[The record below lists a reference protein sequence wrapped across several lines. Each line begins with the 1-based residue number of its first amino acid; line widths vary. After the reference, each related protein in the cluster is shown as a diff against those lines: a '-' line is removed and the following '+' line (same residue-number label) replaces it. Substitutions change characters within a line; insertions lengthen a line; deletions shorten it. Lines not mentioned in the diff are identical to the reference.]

1 MSEVMRVV
9 EEAAAKLN
17 LTTLAGLD
25 PARAVSLVEAI
36 NAALGTTLSSGV
48 VADHPD
54 TARLAAHVESV
65 LDAATAREEI
75 AIVGLHCRTG
85 DAPDPDQF
93 WEIVRTGRDVTREI
107 GDPVALAMFR
117 QAFPGAELPRY
128 GAMPDTDAFDPGFFR
143 ISPTEAA
150 AMDAAQRVLLES
162 SYHALEDA
170 AIDAAS
176 LRGRRVG
183 TVVGT
188 TGLAPQAEYT
198 AHSLLG
204 SDTSVMVSR
213 LAYHLDL
220 AGPALAVD
228 TACSSSLVAI
238 DVAARLLLSGQAD
251 LVLAGGVYVINH
263 PGVFLTMQNLGTVSA
278 TRRCTPF
285 DADAD
290 GMLVGEGVGMLVLK
304 RLSDALRDNDRVHGV
319 IRASGTNQDGRT
331 SGITAPSVSAQSA
344 LLREVLGRSGVAADA
359 LGYFEAHGTGTTL
372 GDPIEIAGITSAYAG
387 LTDRTGYCP
396 IGSVKANV
404 GHTMGAAG
412 VLGVI
417 KVLLGMRDGVVPPA
431 TNFTKPNPHI
441 DFDSAPV
448 RVPTEEQPWPAG
460 PDGRRHAAVS
470 SFGYSGTNAHLVLSD
485 LPLPT
490 RQPVPSR
497 PQLIPLSA
505 RTRDRLR
512 VRAADLA
519 AALRGPLSGA
529 DLADVAYTLQVG
541 REPMAERTVLVAG
554 SVAELVGQL
563 DRVAGGEE
571 IAPGDSVPAELAGPA
586 RQWAAGEPVAWARLH
601 LGTAPRRIGL
611 PGYPFE
617 RHRYPHAWADGTP
630 IERPKNGAAPMLPPP
645 AGTTTGAPAPAAAT
659 AAATTATAT
668 VTAPTAVPVAGASAA
683 ARAGSPERAECTTAG
698 VPSMLSELDAAAEA
712 HFAEHPDRTSLRAAA
727 EADDLAAELGALCER
742 LLLASLRRM
751 GVFEREGERHT
762 AESLIERLGV
772 VAEHHRLVSGLLRIL
787 ADAGYLTE
795 EGDAY
800 TTTAA
805 CAATSLRWEDASV
818 EELTRDLLARRP
830 EMAGF
835 ARLLTSCLDAYPD
848 VLTGR
853 RKAHEVLFP
862 DGSFTA
868 VEDVYHSDQDSNALV
883 ARLVG
888 EYVGARLARDPE
900 VPVALLEIGAGTGGT
915 TASVLPAL
923 AGHAGHVRYTYTDIS
938 RSFTRYGADR
948 YGREHGFLDT
958 AVLDIERPPAEQG
971 IAEGAYD
978 VVLATNVL
986 HATARIDRT
995 LAHARSLLRP
1005 GGVLVV
1011 LEVTRVQPFPT
1022 LTFGLMPGWWSFE
1035 DTRLPN
1041 GPLLSAPMWRRAL
1054 ERAGLGA
1061 VRTYSLLATREDQAL
1076 ESVIL
1081 AENPGATD
1089 VTGQPAPAAPAVR
1102 SAPQRAASPAPSA
1115 PTTTTGEAG
1124 GAPEA
1129 GALEAMVAEAVAD
1142 VLGLDS
1148 VGADDDFHEL
1158 GGDSILATQVIS
1170 RLRGRFPIEL
1180 DLGGLFDART
1190 VAGMARVVEAE
1201 LVERI
1206 DELPDDVVADMLA

>member
-1 MSEVMRVV
+1 MSEVVRAV

-17 LTTLAGLD
+17 LTSLAGLD
-25 PARAVSLVEAI
+25 LARSVSLVEAI
-36 NAALGTTLSSGV
+36 NTALGTNLSSGV

-54 TARLAAHVESV
+54 IGRLAAHVESV
-65 LDAATAREEI
+65 LAAQGPPEAV

-85 DAPDPDQF
+85 DAADPDRF
-93 WEIVRTGRDVTREI
+93 WELVRTGRDVTREI
-107 GDPVALAMFR
+107 TDPVALRMYR
-117 QAFPGAELPRY
+117 EAFPGTALPRY
-128 GAMPDTDAFDPGFFR
+128 GAMPDTDAFDPAFFR
-143 ISPTEAA
+143 IAPTEAA

-170 AIDAAS
+170 AIDAAA
-176 LRGRRVG
+176 LRGQRVG

-238 DVAARLLLSGQAD
+238 DLAIRLLRSDEAD
-251 LVLAGGVYVINH
+251 LVLAGGVYVCNH
-263 PGVFLTMQNLGTVSA
+263 PGVFLTMQSLGTVSG
-278 TRRCTPF
+278 TRRCRPF
-285 DADAD
+285 DAGAD

-331 SGITAPSVSAQSA
+331 SGLTAPSAQA
-344 LLREVLGRSGVAADA
+344 QARLLREVLRRSGVPADR
-359 LGYFEAHGTGTTL
+359 LGYFEAHGTGTRL
-372 GDPIEIAGITSAYAG
+372 GDPIEIAGITAAYAG

-396 IGSVKANV
+396 VGSVKANI

-417 KVLLGMRDGVVPPA
+417 KVLLSMRAGVVPPA
-431 TNFTKPNPHI
+431 ANFATPNPNI
-441 DFDSAPV
+441 DFAAAPV
-448 RVPTEEQPWPAG
+448 YVATEETPWAPG
-460 PDGRRHAAVS
+460 PDGHRYAAVS

-485 LPLPT
+485 HPAPA
-490 RQPVPSR
+490 RPPVPPR
-497 PQLIPLSA
+497 PQLVPLSA
-505 RTRDRLR
+505 RSPERLR
-512 VRAADLA
+512 VRAAELA
-519 AALRGPLSGA
+519 AALRGPLADA

-541 REPMAERTVLVAG
+541 REPMAQRAAVVAG
-554 SVAELVGQL
+554 SVAELADRL
-563 DRVAGGEE
+563 DRIAAGER
-571 IAPGDSVPAELAGPA
+571 ADAADAPAELAEPA
-586 RQWAAGEPVAWARLH
+586 RQWTAGEPVAWARLH
-601 LGTAPRRIGL
+601 LGAAPRRIGL

-617 RHRYPHAWADGTP
+617 RHRFPHAWADGTP
-630 IERPKNGAAPMLPPP
+630 IQRPTGGAAPM
-645 AGTTTGAPAPAAAT
+645 TPAAAT
-659 AAATTATAT
+659 APAQRSNGRATPVAA
-668 VTAPTAVPVAGASAA
+668 AVPSLL
-683 ARAGSPERAECTTAG
+683 T
-698 VPSMLSELDAAAEA
+698 ELDAAASA
-712 HFAEHPDRTSLRAAA
+712 HFAEHPDRTSLRAA
-727 EADDLAAELGALCER
+727 LAAEELADELAELCQR

-751 GVFEREGERHT
+751 GVFVAAGERYT
-762 AESLIERLGV
+762 VEELVTRLGV
-772 VAEHHRLVSGLLRIL
+772 VPEHHRLVGGLVRIL
-787 ADAGYLTE
+787 ADAGYLAAH
-795 EGDAY
+795 GDGY
-800 TTTAA
+800 TTTAE
-805 CAATSLRWEDASV
+805 CAAMTLRWERSDV
-818 EELTRDLLARRP
+818 DRLTGDLVARRP

-862 DGSFTA
+862 GGSFTA

-888 EYVGARLARDPE
+888 EYVRARLDRDPQAT
-900 VPVALLEIGAGTGGT
+900 VALVEVGAGTGGT

-923 AGHAGHVRYTYTDIS
+923 VGYADRVRYTYTDIS
-938 RSFTRYGADR
+938 RGFTRYGADR
-948 YGREHGFLDT
+948 YGREHRFLDT
-958 AVLDIERPPAEQG
+958 AVLDIERSPAAQG
-971 IAEGAYD
+971 VAEGGYD

-1005 GGVLVV
+1005 GGVMIV

-1022 LTFGLMPGWWSFE
+1022 LTFGLMAGWWSFE

-1054 ERAGLGA
+1054 ERAGMGS
-1061 VRTYSLLATREDQAL
+1061 VRTFSLLATREDQAI

-1089 VTGQPAPAAPAVR
+1089 AATATDPAAPAGAR
-1102 SAPQRAASPAPSA
+1102 PDPA
-1115 PTTTTGEAG
+1115 G
-1124 GAPEA
+1124 
-1129 GALEAMVAEAVAD
+1129 
-1142 VLGLDS
+1142 
-1148 VGADDDFHEL
+1148 
-1158 GGDSILATQVIS
+1158 
-1170 RLRGRFPIEL
+1170 
-1180 DLGGLFDART
+1180 
-1190 VAGMARVVEAE
+1190 
-1201 LVERI
+1201 
-1206 DELPDDVVADMLA
+1206 